1 MYKTI
6 KGDTFATIARKMYG
20 SETESNKIST
30 ANPGVSEPLIV
41 GLEIIIP
48 EASEALQNQPTQRA
62 EAEYNE
68 VAILL
73 DGKRFRYWNSVTI
86 TRAIDSIDTMNF
98 NAPFDSE
105 NVEFRK
111 VFQPFSF
118 KKIVITVSGNPLF
131 TGTLINIVPNLSSE
145 LQTISV
151 DGYSFPGVLQDCTPS
166 VNSLPVEFNNQTLE
180 EIAKKLLLPFGIEV
194 EFQGGE
200 EQAALKKVACEPTE
214 KIFSFLTKLAKQ
226 KGLLISSTETGKL
239 LFTKA
244 IVNSKPVAILKQ
256 GHPPLLTTSADFN
269 PQEYYSHITGIETT
283 KIGKKGARYTE
294 KNPHVKTIFRP
305 FTFTASDIKSGELK
319 QAVEAKVGR
328 MFANFVS
335 YNISVPTW
343 RDSEGE
349 LWTPNTIISLEAPN
363 AMIYKEY
370 KFLIKS
376 VVLNR
381 DSEKETA
388 RLNLVLPNAFNN
400 EIPKELPWV
409 E

>member
-6 KGDTFATIARKMYG
+6 KGDTFETIARKMYG
-20 SETESNKIST
+20 SETEANKIST
-30 ANPGVSEPLIV
+30 ANPGVYEPLVV

-48 EASEALQNQPTQRA
+48 EASEALQTQRA

-73 DGKRFRYWNSVTI
+73 DGKRFRYWKSVTI
-86 TRAIDSIDTMNF
+86 TRAIDSIDTVNF

-105 NVEFRK
+105 NMEFRK
-111 VFQPFSF
+111 TFQPFRF
-118 KKIVITVSGNPLF
+118 KKIVITASGSSLF
-131 TGTLINIVPNLSSE
+131 TGTVVNINPNLSSE
-145 LQTISV
+145 QKTISV
-151 DGYSFPGVLQDCTPS
+151 DCYSLPGVLMDCTPS
-166 VNSLPVEFNNQTLE
+166 INSLPIEFNNQTLE
-180 EIAKKLLLPFGIEV
+180 EISRKLLSPFGIEV
-194 EFQGGE
+194 DFQGE
-200 EQAALKKVACEPTE
+200 KEQASFQKVACEPTE
-214 KIFSFLTKLAKQ
+214 KIFGFLTKLAKQ
-226 KGLLISSTETGKL
+226 KGVLISSTETGKL
-239 LFTKA
+239 LFQKA
-244 IVNSKPVAILKQ
+244 QTNSSPVAIFKEGL
-256 GHPPLLTTSADFN
+256 PPLLSTSANFK

-305 FTFTASDIKSGELK
+305 FTFTASDIKSGEIK
-319 QAVEAKVGR
+319 QAVEAKIGR

-349 LWTPNTIISLEAPN
+349 LWTPNTIIILKAPN

-370 KFLIKS
+370 KFLIRS

-388 RLNLVLPNAFNN
+388 RLNLVIPNSFNN
-400 EIPKELPWV
+400 EIPKELPW
-409 E
+409 EE